1 MNTFFI
7 KKKISPTPYKV
18 FKPIFDHSSSS
29 TSLLSSKLFV
39 KLARS
44 RSLHSKIEQSLN
56 IFKFIRLSSS
66 FSKSRRAFTN
76 LQADKSLKNSSST
89 KYKSTSLLNGRCLS
103 FSNDFKL
110 SRISLRKLASLGY
123 LPGVSKGSW

>member
-18 FKPIFDHSSSS
+18 FKPIFDHSSGS

-39 KLARS
+39 KFSRS
-44 RSLHSKIEQSLN
+44 RNMHSKIEKSLN
-56 IFKFIRLSSS
+56 IFKFIRLSPS
-66 FSKSRRAFTN
+66 FSKFRRSLTT
-76 LQADKSLKNSSST
+76 LQVDRSLKNFSST

-123 LPGVSKGSW
+123 LPGVSKASW

>member
-29 TSLLSSKLFV
+29 TSSVSSKLFV
-39 KLARS
+39 KFSRS
-44 RSLHSKIEQSLN
+44 RNIHSKVEKSLN

-66 FSKSRRAFTN
+66 FSNFRRSLSS
-76 LQADKSLKNSSST
+76 LQVDKSLKNFSST
-89 KYKSTSLLNGRCLS
+89 KFKATSLLNGRCLS
-103 FSNDFKL
+103 TSNDFKL

-123 LPGVSKGSW
+123 LPGVSKASW

>member
-7 KKKISPTPYKV
+7 KKKISPTSYKV

-29 TSLLSSKLFV
+29 TSLVSSKLFV
-39 KLARS
+39 KFSRS
-44 RSLHSKIEQSLN
+44 RNIHLKIEKSLN

-66 FSKSRRAFTN
+66 FSKFRRSLTS
-76 LQADKSLKNSSST
+76 LQVDKSLKNFSST

-103 FSNDFKL
+103 SSNDFKL
-110 SRISLRKLASLGY
+110 SRISLRKLASLGC
-123 LPGVSKGSW
+123 LPGVSKSSW